1 MNLHDWID
9 ELADVLDVETEVD
22 EGLVLDL
29 ARVAAQNVQKT
40 AAPITAYLLG
50 VAVGAGDA
58 DPDQV
63 ERLAARAQQ
72 LAESWDRPAD
82 AKDPDDIDDEVP
94 DEHLFPLLFSSHGG
108 QEADGPGGRGWSR
121 LRASNEGLLSV
132 LTRPPSRRQDAAF
145 AQQAARCASTGD
157 QPGYPVYFFCC
168 GTSTFSPFLK
178 TA

>member
-1 MNLHDWID
+1 MSPLPHPGGVRDIWLVNLHDWID

-50 VAVGAGDA
+50 FAAGAIDA
-58 DPDQV
+58 NPEQV

-82 AKDPDDIDDEVP
+82 APDPDDVDDEVP
-94 DEHLFPLLFSSHGG
+94 DDSSVDHSSDLY
-108 QEADGPGGRGWSR
+108 ED
-121 LRASNEGLLSV
+121 
-132 LTRPPSRRQDAAF
+132 
-145 AQQAARCASTGD
+145 
-157 QPGYPVYFFCC
+157 
-168 GTSTFSPFLK
+168 
-178 TA
+178 